1 MKRPPRPEELALWAR
16 VAETVKPLPGRRVI
30 RPKPAKPV
38 EESAALPPKGPAK
51 AVPVPAAKAAKP
63 KPPPEPL
70 EPNRSRRVVKERE
83 PITAR
88 VDLHGYTLERAREA
102 LERFI
107 YASIER
113 GDRLVL
119 VITGKG
125 DGGRETLRA
134 MTPMWLSS
142 PPLRALVAGVQAADK
157 RHGGDG
163 ALYVALKRG
172 R

>member
-16 VAETVKPLPGRRVI
+16 VAETVKPLPGRKVA
-30 RPKPAKPV
+30 RPKPAQAA
-38 EESAALPPKGPAK
+38 EEPQAPPPRKATTPAP
-51 AVPVPAAKAAKP
+51 APAARIAKP
-63 KPPPEPL
+63 KPPPEPF

-88 VDLHGYTLERAREA
+88 VDLHGHTLERAREA

-107 YASIER
+107 FGAVDR

-134 MTPMWLSS
+134 MTPMWLST
-142 PPLRALVAGVQAADK
+142 PPLRALVAGVQSADK

>member
-16 VAETVKPLPGRRVI
+16 VAETVKPLPGRKVV
-30 RPKPAKPV
+30 KAEAKVV
-38 EESAALPPKGPAK
+38 EPAALPPKKPAK
-51 AVPVPAAKAAKP
+51 AVPAPAAKVAKP
-63 KPPPEPL
+63 KPAPEPF

-88 VDLHGYTLERAREA
+88 VDLHGHTLERAREV
-102 LERFI
+102 LERFVFV
-107 YASIER
+107 SVER

-125 DGGRETLRA
+125 DGGRETLKA
-134 MTPMWLSS
+134 MTPMWLST
-142 PPLRALVAGVQAADK
+142 PPLRALVAGVQPADK